1 MTFTYRRSSSILKVS
16 YSYQLHLAKFMY
28 KQNGKLASAVLVF
41 WLMRQ
46 NTHYLLHGLGWLWAK
61 I

>member
-1 MTFTYRRSSSILKVS
+1 
-16 YSYQLHLAKFMY
+16 MY